1 MSIVGVICLGVLLEI
16 VLPEGQT
23 AKYVKG
29 AFSLLVVFVIVAPLP
44 KLLGAE
50 WSLEN
55 ISGVSFSVDDGYIS
69 QTISSQKEG
78 IEKDLEDYLAISG
91 YEADVTVT
99 LKSGSINKIER
110 VDITVQI
117 GVHEEK
123 NKDAHVETV
132 RQAAAKRLG
141 KSGDIVFVQVK
152 IRSAQEIGEDTQ

>member
-29 AFSLLVVFVIVAPLP
+29 AFSLLVVFVIVSPLP
-44 KLLGAE
+44 TILGAE

-69 QTISSQKEG
+69 QTTAAHKEG

-91 YEADVTVT
+91 YDADVSVT
-99 LKSGSINKIER
+99 LKSGSINEIVR

-117 GVHEEK
+117 GAHEEK
-123 NKDAHVETV
+123 NKDAHIETV
-132 RQAAAKRLG
+132 RQAAVKRLG

-152 IRSAQEIGEDTQ
+152 IRSAEEIGEDSQ